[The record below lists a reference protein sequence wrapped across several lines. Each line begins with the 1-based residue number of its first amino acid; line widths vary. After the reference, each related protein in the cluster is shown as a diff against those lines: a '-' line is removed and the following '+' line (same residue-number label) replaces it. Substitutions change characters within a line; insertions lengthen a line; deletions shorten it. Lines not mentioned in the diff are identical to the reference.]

1 MGGKTVWALILLL
14 ALAGSVLAFDTP
26 DWMIRIGT
34 VPHAITL
41 ADGSHVCLDAV
52 EIEKI
57 RAKESP
63 AYFVIK
69 DWFDPDSKLL
79 VMTQPSSELRLGQT
93 IDVEGTI
100 STLADGRRAIVN
112 PTVLGYTDEDGKL
125 LLSGPRMK
133 GIDEPFPWEWK
144 VDLTV
149 SGESRLQSNQSL
161 QNEQL
166 LDSLPEEL
174 CETIADAKAVSD
186 GTAVE
191 LRCKP
196 ITSIDSGF
204 FIMGE
209 DGSSDTLKV
218 YYSGTVSVA
227 DRIRTIT
234 GTIQTEDFERVLD
247 VDSGPD
253 YDPQIF
259 VGSIQTATEGTIEWV
274 KTWPDGHV
282 FESGDITDKIVT
294 RDWTD
299 YFYIEQDDRS
309 CGIRIEKTAHGRQR
323 NDKVSVEGTLGTN
336 ADLERYIA
344 ATTVTLNGSGSLTPV
359 FMIQR
364 SLGGGDFAYLPGPP
378 ASGQRGTKDAHGV
391 NNIGL
396 LLTGLGRVTAMDT
409 GSPPQWFRIDDG
421 SVVEPKIAY
430 PPYGISVDDYV
441 IVSGIS
447 SCEYD
452 DVNDWLLP
460 VLRPQPLTVTINQA
474 SGQSDPTNAT
484 PINFTVVFSE
494 PVTDFDDADDIEI
507 TGDAGGTKTVA
518 ITPVGSEG
526 KEYNVAISGM
536 TDGTVIASIPCGKAL
551 GQSGVWN
558 YDSTSTDNSVLFDD
572 EPPDAPTNAFLDLIV
587 RSTGRIHTKWT
598 ASASSDVTGYSY
610 KIERKATDGTWQL
623 FAGPY
628 LTSDVDVIRS
638 GLSLTIAYYRVKVKA
653 RDSAGNESSEV
664 LSNESYGY
672 TPKSIFLWNVS
683 TRGYPVIPGAL
694 TYISTFLQDVYTTF
708 SAEMSYSRPS
718 AAQWTSTATVTEILN
733 VLNQYNALIIAFPY
747 GPLTEN
753 ELAALDL
760 FVNGDEGNTVFQK
773 RVILIGDQMN
783 FSSRQNP
790 NLNGVLDALGTVIRF
805 TVTEQE
811 RVYDPNDNYDRW
823 LDVCSVND
831 SHFLNANVN
840 GLWDDET
847 GIFGAQVQAQIL
859 AYTHDYPAEVMATAD
874 GDPLAGTVVALHD
887 TDLLNP
893 IYSTQ
898 SANNPNHYQE
908 SASSKNGRFVRNICA
923 EY

>member
-1 MGGKTVWALILLL
+1 MALVSVL
-14 ALAGSVLAFDTP
+14 ACAGSVLAFDTP
-26 DWMIRIGT
+26 DWMIRVGT

-41 ADGSHVCLDAV
+41 ADDSHVCLDAV

-69 DWFDPDSKLL
+69 DWFDPSSRLL
-79 VMTQPSSELRLGQT
+79 VMTLPSPELRMGQT
-93 IDVEGTI
+93 VDIEGTI
-100 STLADGRRAIVN
+100 STLADGRKAIID
-112 PTVLGYTDEDGKL
+112 PTVLGYTDKDGKL

-133 GIDEPFPWEWK
+133 GFDEPFPWEWK
-144 VDLTV
+144 IDLTV
-149 SGESRLQSNQSL
+149 SGEFLMSGTPR
-161 QNEQL
+161 EEL
-166 LDSLPEEL
+166 LDSLSEEL

-191 LRCKP
+191 LRSKP
-196 ITSIDSGF
+196 IASIDSGF

-218 YYSGTVSVA
+218 YYTGTVSVA

-234 GTIQTEDFERVLD
+234 GTVQTEDSERVLD
-247 VDSGPD
+247 VDSGPE

-259 VGSIQTATEGTIEWV
+259 VGSIQTATDGTIEWV

-282 FESGDITDKIVT
+282 FGSGDITAKIIT

-299 YFYIEQDDRS
+299 YFYVEQDDRS
-309 CGIRIEKTAHGRQR
+309 CGIRVEKTAHGRHR
-323 NDKVSVEGTLGTN
+323 DDKVDIEGTLGTN

-344 ATTVTLNGSGSLTPV
+344 AATITLNGSGTLKPL

-396 LLTGLGRVTAMDT
+396 LLTGLGRVTAIDT

-441 IVSGIS
+441 IISGIS

-460 VLRPQPLTVTINQA
+460 ALRPQPLTVTINQA
-474 SGQSDPTNAT
+474 SGQGDPTNAT

-536 TDGTVIASIPCGKAL
+536 TDGTVVASIPCGKAL

-558 YDSTSTDNSVLFDD
+558 YASTSTDNSVLFDGSAPSTPS
-572 EPPDAPTNAFLDLIV
+572 EPFLDSIIVTSNKLHASWTAATDSGSGIKRYTYKIVYKDTGGTTHDPTWWYTTTETEVFITQSVTYNYQYQLHILAEDNAGNLSAEVVGDWITCQKTKIGFLYHNCHTGAAGTYDDTRWFVDRYLYKVRLGSDCYGKVTYVKITAAPTTDHDFDSYNVLFVALPEPDFTSTEIDAIQSFVNQGFNKRLVLVGEYGRYPTGIDTYLDGYSAYNNRLNGLASSLDETTRFHSDESTQTAYNSGIALDYTNHYVDCPV
-587 RSTGRIHTKWT
+587 RSH
-598 ASASSDVTGYSY
+598 
-610 KIERKATDGTWQL
+610 
-623 FAGPY
+623 Y
-628 LTSDVDVIRS
+628 LT
-638 GLSLTIAYYRVKVKA
+638 
-653 RDSAGNESSEV
+653 
-664 LSNESYGY
+664 
-672 TPKSIFLWNVS
+672 
-683 TRGYPVIPGAL
+683 
-694 TYISTFLQDVYTTF
+694 
-708 SAEMSYSRPS
+708 
-718 AAQWTSTATVTEILN
+718 
-733 VLNQYNALIIAFPY
+733 
-747 GPLTEN
+747 
-753 ELAALDL
+753 
-760 FVNGDEGNTVFQK
+760 
-773 RVILIGDQMN
+773 
-783 FSSRQNP
+783 
-790 NLNGVLDALGTVIRF
+790 NGVG
-805 TVTEQE
+805 
-811 RVYDPNDNYDRW
+811 
-823 LDVCSVND
+823 
-831 SHFLNANVN
+831 
-840 GLWDDET
+840 GLWD
-847 GIFGAQVQAQIL
+847 A
-859 AYTHDYPAEVMATAD
+859 ATSAF
-874 GDPLAGTVVALHD
+874 TTYVH
-887 TDLLNP
+887 P
-893 IYSTQ
+893 I
-898 SANNPNHYQE
+898 AAMREGE
-908 SASSKNGRFVRNICA
+908 SAYPGKFWVVEEDIPQGCS
-923 EY
+923 

>member
-1 MGGKTVWALILLL
+1 MANGKTETCRLVIMQDGKTVWALILLL

-26 DWMIRIGT
+26 DWMIRVGT

-57 RAKESP
+57 GAKESP
-63 AYFVIK
+63 AYLVIK
-69 DWFDPDSKLL
+69 DWFDPHSKLL
-79 VMTQPSSELRLGQT
+79 VMTQPSPELRMGQT

-100 STLADGRRAIVN
+100 STLEDGRRAIVN
-112 PTVLGYTDEDGKL
+112 PTVLGYTDEEGNL

-133 GIDEPFPWEWK
+133 GFDEPFPWEWK
-144 VDLTV
+144 IDLTV
-149 SGESRLQSNQSL
+149 SGEFLMSGTPR
-161 QNEQL
+161 EEL
-166 LDSLPEEL
+166 LDSLSEEL

-234 GTIQTEDFERVLD
+234 GTIQTEDSERVLD
-247 VDSGPD
+247 VDSGPE

-259 VGSIQTATEGTIEWV
+259 VGSIQTATDGTIEWV

-282 FESGDITDKIVT
+282 FGSGDITDKIVT

-309 CGIRIEKTAHGRQR
+309 CGIRIEKTAHGRHR
-323 NDKVSVEGTLGTN
+323 DDKVDIEGTLGTN
-336 ADLERYIA
+336 SDLERYIA

-359 FMIQR
+359 LMIQR
-364 SLGGGDFAYLPGPP
+364 SLGGGDCAYLPGPP

-396 LLTGLGRVTAMDT
+396 LLTALGKVTVIDT
-409 GSPPQWFRIDDG
+409 GSPPQWVRIDDG
-421 SVVEPKIAY
+421 SLVEPKIAY

-452 DVNDWLLP
+452 DENDWLLP

-474 SGQSDPTNAT
+474 SGQSDPTNTT
-484 PINFTVVFSE
+484 PINFTVVFGE
-494 PVTDFDDADDIEI
+494 PVTDFDDADDVEI

-558 YDSTSTDNSVLFDD
+558 YESTSTDNSVLFDGS
-572 EPPDAPTNAFLDLIV
+572 APSTPSNVSLDHVIPTSRRV
-587 RSTGRIHTKWT
+587 RGQWD
-598 ASASSDVTGYSY
+598 ASSDGGSGLKDYLYQFYYVDAGGEHTLTSWTATTETSAICTLGFDPSV
-610 KIERKATDGTWQL
+610 TDGKT
-623 FAGPY
+623 Y
-628 LTSDVDVIRS
+628 HIR
-638 GLSLTIAYYRVKVKA
+638 VKA
-653 RDSAGNESSEV
+653 RD
-664 LSNESYGY
+664 
-672 TPKSIFLWNVS
+672 
-683 TRGYPVIPGAL
+683 
-694 TYISTFLQDVYTTF
+694 
-708 SAEMSYSRPS
+708 
-718 AAQWTSTATVTEILN
+718 
-733 VLNQYNALIIAFPY
+733 NAL
-747 GPLTEN
+747 N
-753 ELAALDL
+753 E
-760 FVNGDEGNTVFQK
+760 
-773 RVILIGDQMN
+773 
-783 FSSRQNP
+783 
-790 NLNGVLDALGTVIRF
+790 
-805 TVTEQE
+805 
-811 RVYDPNDNYDRW
+811 
-823 LDVCSVND
+823 
-831 SHFLNANVN
+831 
-840 GLWDDET
+840 
-847 GIFGAQVQAQIL
+847 GA
-859 AYTHDYPAEVMATAD
+859 
-874 GDPLAGTVVALHD
+874 
-887 TDLLNP
+887 
-893 IYSTQ
+893 
-898 SANNPNHYQE
+898 E
-908 SASSKNGRFVRNICA
+908 SASSGVNCQKAQVAYMYYFADVVWETYPPTDGLRRHVNLRLTNTANANSTIMQYTQLQSFPTSLDTYDVLVISCPDRNKTLTTDQMNQIAAWANAWHHRLVLVGDSSTYRLCGDCPYGYFNNRLNEIAAVVSPSIPQFKTSQGNIPSPYNVGTCHSFQYHRPWLLTGVTELKFASPGWFNFDSPQQHPDWIAQIDSAYRWIIERDLDNGGMCLAIHDMNVFDTANTSSSHANFARNLSTKF
-923 EY
+923 E